1 MGEIMRRRGTA
12 RVAAG
17 VLAVAVAIAGCS
29 KTGGATATSEKSKS
43 GPRTIGVSVADQ
55 KSLFYIAAVDGM
67 RKMAAQTGDKL
78 IVLSADNNA
87 TQQVNQVNNLV
98 TQRVDALIFI
108 AQDATSA
115 LAGVRAANKAGI
127 PVVAVDEKP
136 ESGDVKLATYIA
148 TDSVKA
154 ADNLCTWL
162 FKQIGNSGEIGILRG
177 VLGAT
182 AEVQR
187 SKGCKQALA
196 RTPGIKVVATQ
207 SANWD
212 ETQAYKAT
220 QNMLQANPG
229 IKAIFGESDAMGLGA
244 AKAAKDA
251 GRKIVSVGIDG
262 FPTMVAGI
270 KQGLT
275 QATEAQIPYKMGQ
288 RAVTNAD
295 QILSGQ
301 GSQVPALQYQD
312 TTLVTSATVNP
323 VDFYGPNVK

>member
-1 MGEIMRRRGTA
+1 MRRRGTA

-301 GSQVPALQYQD
+301 GSQVPALQCQD
-312 TTLVTSATVNP
+312 TTLVTSANVNTVNP

>member
-1 MGEIMRRRGTA
+1 MRRRGTA

-17 VLAVAVAIAGCS
+17 VLAVAVATAGCS

-312 TTLVTSATVNP
+312 TTLVTSANVNTVNP

>member
-1 MGEIMRRRGTA
+1 MRRRGTA

>member
-1 MGEIMRRRGTA
+1 MRRRGTA

-17 VLAVAVAIAGCS
+17 VLAVAIAGCS